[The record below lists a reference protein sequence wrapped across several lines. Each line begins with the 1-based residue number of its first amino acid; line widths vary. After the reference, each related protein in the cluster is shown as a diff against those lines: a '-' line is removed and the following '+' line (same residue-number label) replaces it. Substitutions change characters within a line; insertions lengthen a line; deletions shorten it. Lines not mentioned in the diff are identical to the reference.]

1 MLPTPHLQTT
11 QPDSDT
17 VITTKCS
24 KQAPFDDTIYHHKR
38 VFVVAEV
45 DDTYV
50 YHTHLEIMPRI
61 VYHLDFLKQ
70 NPDIKIMVS
79 TAHYVSFV
87 NYVIFVLTFLCL

>member
-1 MLPTPHLQTT
+1 VCSPNQTT
-11 QPDSDT
+11 QTTIPHSDT
-17 VITTKCS
+17 VTTTKCA
-24 KQAPFDDTIYHHKR
+24 KQAPFDTIIYHHKR

-79 TAHYVSFV
+79 YLYYILHGIY
-87 NYVIFVLTFLCL
+87 